1 MRKQYLQI
9 KKQYPDAIL
18 FFRLG
23 DFYETFDEDAKIVS
37 EVCEV
42 TLTSRPVSKGQR
54 VPLAGVP
61 WHSADTYLA
70 KLIRAG
76 YKVAVC
82 EQVGEVGK
90 GLVERDVVRV
100 ITPGTLVEPALLDER
115 RNNYIAALIFE
126 GGKRAGIAYAD
137 VTTGEFAVTEIRGEE
152 VARRAREELARLGPA
167 ELLIPDVGGYPGL
180 DEYTITPY
188 EPWRFETEA
197 ARQALLDYY
206 GVSSLDAF
214 GCENKPLAISAAGG
228 LVAYLRETQKQV
240 LGHLQ
245 PLRTYTTDDYMLLDP
260 ATRRNLELVET
271 LRERQ
276 RKGSLLWVLDRT
288 VTPMGGRLLHRW
300 VNQPLL
306 DVARINQR
314 LDNVEIW
321 VNATMERAAL
331 REALKNIRDI
341 ERWANRCTQ
350 GIATPRDL
358 VGLRESLR
366 TLPRVREIASHL
378 GRESGI
384 DLNEDALHLLET
396 AIAEDPPATL
406 AHGGVIH
413 PGFNAELDSI
423 TLAAKDAR
431 AYIAGLEAK
440 ERQRTGI
447 QKLKVGYN
455 KVFGYYLEIPKS
467 QTNKAPADY
476 IRKQTLVNA
485 ERYIT
490 PELKEYESLILNA
503 QERLLDLES
512 SIYKGVVAEIAAM
525 APRLLATA
533 AAIAEL
539 DVSSALA
546 DVAVDRRYVRPQLSE
561 DQIIDIRAG
570 RHPVVELTLE
580 GTVFTPNDAHLNP
593 DQAIVILTGPNMGGK
608 CVVGDTLLLTVHGL
622 RPIAHF
628 AHPDQA
634 DDAFRPLALTLDG
647 PNGAVVTSHFYTG
660 GEQETIRIRT
670 RTGFELEGTP
680 EHRIWVR
687 DADGREQWRRL
698 GELQEDD
705 YAIIRYGNELW
716 GSTVRL
722 NLPEDEL
729 DWRAKRY
736 SLPQELNP
744 DLAYLFGLLVGDGT
758 LTYRE
763 SFLLSTGDLWIAE
776 EFKRIMQEQFGYTP
790 GIKSNGKDYVVSSIQ
805 IRAFLAANDL
815 GYHPS
820 WQKTVPDAILQ
831 APREMA
837 IAFLQGLFDTDGTA
851 ESRYGNLRISLSSK
865 MLVRQVRMFLLNLGI
880 LASIQEKPTKRRT
893 SYRLGINGE
902 HAIRFHQIVGFRL
915 PRKAKRA
922 ELASDLRMPNVGGI
936 PHLSVTLKTIQERIV
951 AKTDK
956 PVALKRVKSINSIFY
971 TYIPQ
976 GRNISYRKLD
986 ELIDYCH
993 QNVIPCPELE
1003 VIRANHYFYDP
1014 IVEKRPSRARVYDFS
1029 VPDSHAFVA
1038 EGFISH
1044 NSTWL
1049 RQTALITLMA
1059 QIGSFV
1065 PADAAHIGLVDRIFT
1080 RIGAQDEIH
1089 SGQSTFMVEMV
1100 ETANILNHAT
1110 NRSLLILDELGR
1122 GTSTY
1127 DGMAIAWAVLEYIH
1141 SHPRLGSRTLFATH
1155 YHELTTLADRLPHI
1169 INYHVAVA
1177 EQGDDVVFLHEIR
1190 PGSADKS
1197 YGVHVARLAG
1207 LPKQVIVRANEIMRQ
1222 LEQSGRQDELLDVG
1236 DAATMQ
1242 LALFNEG
1249 PDPIREEIEKADV
1262 NTMTPLE
1269 ALNFLYALQQKAKRL

>member
-608 CVVGDTLLLTVHGL
+608 CVVGDTLLLTAHGL

-634 DDAFRPLALTLDG
+634 DDAFCPLALTLDG

>member
-23 DFYETFDEDAKIVS
+23 DFYETFDDDAKIVS
-37 EVCEV
+37 DVCEV

-61 WHSADTYLA
+61 WHAAETYLA

-126 GGKRAGIAYAD
+126 GGKRAGVAYAD

-167 ELLIPDVGGYPGL
+167 ELLLPDTGGYPGL
-180 DEYTITPY
+180 DAYTITPY

-206 GVSSLDAF
+206 NIASLDAF
-214 GCENKPLAISAAGG
+214 GCEGKPMAISAAGG
-228 LVAYLRETQKQV
+228 LISYLHETQKRA

-245 PLRTYTTDDYMLLDP
+245 PLHTYTTDDYMLLDP

-271 LRERQ
+271 MRERG

-288 VTPMGGRLLHRW
+288 LTPMGGRLLRKW

-306 DVARINQR
+306 DVIRINQR
-314 LDNVEIW
+314 LDAVAIW
-321 VNATMERAAL
+321 VDAAL
-331 REALKNIRDI
+331 DRAELRTALKPIRDI
-341 ERWANRCTQ
+341 ERWSNRCTQ

-366 TLPRVREIASHL
+366 ALPRLREVAARL
-378 GRESGI
+378 QQNAGI

-406 AHGGVIH
+406 AHGGVIR
-413 PGFNAELDSI
+413 PGFNAELDAI

-440 ERQRTGI
+440 ERGRTGI

-455 KVFGYYLEIPKS
+455 KVFGYYLTIPKS
-467 QTNKAPADY
+467 QIGKVPADY

-512 SIYKGVVAEIAAM
+512 SIYKGVVAEIAGM
-525 APRLLATA
+525 TPRLLATA
-533 AAIAEL
+533 QAVAHL
-539 DVSSALA
+539 DVHAALA

-561 DQIIDIRAG
+561 DQGIDIRAG
-570 RHPVVELTLE
+570 RHPVVELTLS
-580 GTVFTPNDAHLNP
+580 GAVFTPNDAQLDP
-593 DQAIVILTGPNMGGK
+593 DNAIVILTGPNMAGK
-608 CVVGDTLLLTVHGL
+608 
-622 RPIAHF
+622 
-628 AHPDQA
+628 
-634 DDAFRPLALTLDG
+634 
-647 PNGAVVTSHFYTG
+647 
-660 GEQETIRIRT
+660 
-670 RTGFELEGTP
+670 
-680 EHRIWVR
+680 
-687 DADGREQWRRL
+687 
-698 GELQEDD
+698 
-705 YAIIRYGNELW
+705 
-716 GSTVRL
+716 ST
-722 NLPEDEL
+722 
-729 DWRAKRY
+729 
-736 SLPQELNP
+736 
-744 DLAYLFGLLVGDGT
+744 
-758 LTYRE
+758 
-763 SFLLSTGDLWIAE
+763 FL
-776 EFKRIMQEQFGYTP
+776 
-790 GIKSNGKDYVVSSIQ
+790 
-805 IRAFLAANDL
+805 
-815 GYHPS
+815 
-820 WQKTVPDAILQ
+820 
-831 APREMA
+831 
-837 IAFLQGLFDTDGTA
+837 
-851 ESRYGNLRISLSSK
+851 
-865 MLVRQVRMFLLNLGI
+865 RQV
-880 LASIQEKPTKRRT
+880 
-893 SYRLGINGE
+893 
-902 HAIRFHQIVGFRL
+902 
-915 PRKAKRA
+915 
-922 ELASDLRMPNVGGI
+922 
-936 PHLSVTLKTIQERIV
+936 
-951 AKTDK
+951 
-956 PVALKRVKSINSIFY
+956 
-971 TYIPQ
+971 
-976 GRNISYRKLD
+976 
-986 ELIDYCH
+986 
-993 QNVIPCPELE
+993 
-1003 VIRANHYFYDP
+1003 
-1014 IVEKRPSRARVYDFS
+1014 
-1029 VPDSHAFVA
+1029 
-1038 EGFISH
+1038 
-1044 NSTWL
+1044 
-1049 RQTALITLMA
+1049 ALITLMA

-1110 NRSLLILDELGR
+1110 DRSLLILDELGR

-1127 DGMAIAWAVLEYIH
+1127 DGMAIAWAVLEFIH

-1155 YHELTTLADRLPHI
+1155 YHELTALAERLPHLV
-1169 INYHVAVA
+1169 NYHVAVA
-1177 EQGDDVVFLHEIR
+1177 ERGDEVAFLHEIR

-1207 LPKQVIVRANEIMRQ
+1207 LPKQIIVRANEIMRQ
-1222 LEQSGRQDELLDVG
+1222 LEQQSRQDELLDVEES
-1236 DAATMQ
+1236 AMQ
-1242 LALFNEG
+1242 MALFGEG

-1269 ALNFLYALQQKAKRL
+1269 ALNFLYALQQRAKRL

>member
-1 MRKQYLQI
+1 MSSPMRKQYLQI

-23 DFYETFDEDAKIVS
+23 DFYETFDDDAKIVS

-61 WHSADTYLA
+61 WHAAETYLA

-126 GGKRAGIAYAD
+126 GGKRAGVAYAD

-152 VARRAREELARLGPA
+152 VARRAREELARLSPA
-167 ELLIPDVGGYPGL
+167 ELLIPDTGGYPGL
-180 DEYTITPY
+180 ENFTITPY

-197 ARQALLDYY
+197 ARQALLAYY
-206 GVSSLDAF
+206 DVQSLDAF

-228 LVAYLRETQKQV
+228 LIHYLHETQKQA

-245 PLRTYTTDDYMLLDP
+245 PLHTYTTDDYMLLDL

-271 LRERQ
+271 LREGQ

-288 VTPMGGRLLHRW
+288 QTPMGGRLLRKW

-314 LDNVEIW
+314 LDGVEIW
-321 VNATMERAAL
+321 VHAALERAEL
-331 REALKNIRDI
+331 RQALKSVRDI

-358 VGLRESLR
+358 MGLRESLR
-366 TLPRVREIASHL
+366 ALPRVREIAARLEQEMGVH
-378 GRESGI
+378 
-384 DLNEDALHLLET
+384 LNEATLHLLET

-406 AHGGVIH
+406 AHGGVIR

-431 AYIAGLEAK
+431 AYIAGLETK

-455 KVFGYYLEIPKS
+455 KVFGYYLTIPKT
-467 QTNKAPADY
+467 QVDKVPADY

-503 QERLLDLES
+503 QERLLDLENS
-512 SIYKGVVAEIAAM
+512 LYKSIVAEIAGQT
-525 APRLLATA
+525 PRLLATA
-533 AAIAEL
+533 QAVAQL
-539 DVSSALA
+539 DVYAALA
-546 DVAVDRRYVRPQLSE
+546 DVAADRRYVRPQLSQ
-561 DQIIDIRAG
+561 DQVIDIRAG
-570 RHPVVELTLE
+570 RHPVVELSLE
-580 GTVFTPNDAHLNP
+580 GALFTPNNTQLSPEN
-593 DQAIVILTGPNMGGK
+593 AIVILTGPNMGGK
-608 CVVGDTLLLTVHGL
+608 
-622 RPIAHF
+622 
-628 AHPDQA
+628 
-634 DDAFRPLALTLDG
+634 
-647 PNGAVVTSHFYTG
+647 
-660 GEQETIRIRT
+660 
-670 RTGFELEGTP
+670 
-680 EHRIWVR
+680 
-687 DADGREQWRRL
+687 
-698 GELQEDD
+698 
-705 YAIIRYGNELW
+705 
-716 GSTVRL
+716 ST
-722 NLPEDEL
+722 
-729 DWRAKRY
+729 Y
-736 SLPQELNP
+736 
-744 DLAYLFGLLVGDGT
+744 
-758 LTYRE
+758 
-763 SFLLSTGDLWIAE
+763 
-776 EFKRIMQEQFGYTP
+776 
-790 GIKSNGKDYVVSSIQ
+790 
-805 IRAFLAANDL
+805 
-815 GYHPS
+815 
-820 WQKTVPDAILQ
+820 
-831 APREMA
+831 
-837 IAFLQGLFDTDGTA
+837 
-851 ESRYGNLRISLSSK
+851 
-865 MLVRQVRMFLLNLGI
+865 
-880 LASIQEKPTKRRT
+880 
-893 SYRLGINGE
+893 
-902 HAIRFHQIVGFRL
+902 
-915 PRKAKRA
+915 
-922 ELASDLRMPNVGGI
+922 
-936 PHLSVTLKTIQERIV
+936 
-951 AKTDK
+951 
-956 PVALKRVKSINSIFY
+956 
-971 TYIPQ
+971 
-976 GRNISYRKLD
+976 
-986 ELIDYCH
+986 
-993 QNVIPCPELE
+993 
-1003 VIRANHYFYDP
+1003 
-1014 IVEKRPSRARVYDFS
+1014 
-1029 VPDSHAFVA
+1029 
-1038 EGFISH
+1038 
-1044 NSTWL
+1044 L

-1065 PADAAHIGLVDRIFT
+1065 PAESAHIGLVDRIFT

-1100 ETANILNHAT
+1100 ETANILNHASD
-1110 NRSLLILDELGR
+1110 RSLLILDELGR

-1127 DGMAIAWAVLEYIH
+1127 DGMAIAWAVLEFIH

-1155 YHELTTLADRLPHI
+1155 YHELTALAERLPHLV
-1169 INYHVAVA
+1169 NYHVAVA
-1177 EQGDDVVFLHEIR
+1177 EQGDDVTFLHEIR

-1207 LPKQVIVRANEIMRQ
+1207 LPRQVIVRANEIMRR
-1222 LEQSGRQDELLDVG
+1222 LEEKSAQDDVLDVG
-1236 DAATMQ
+1236 EGTMQ
-1242 LALFNEG
+1242 LNLFSEG

-1269 ALNFLYALQQKAKRL
+1269 ALNFLYALQQRAKRL